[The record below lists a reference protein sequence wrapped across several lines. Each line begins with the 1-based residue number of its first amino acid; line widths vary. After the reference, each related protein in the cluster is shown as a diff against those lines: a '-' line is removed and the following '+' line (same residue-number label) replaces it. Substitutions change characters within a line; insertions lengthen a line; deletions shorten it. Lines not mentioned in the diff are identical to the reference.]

1 MQFTTLLENIKKS
14 LFFASMALPKAANL
28 PILNSFLIQATKNKV
43 EISSTNLEIG
53 IVSSFSAKVEKE
65 GKAVVPAKTLINF
78 LSQVNETKLDFVL
91 DNKKMRLKTGEY
103 QAEFSSLDPEEF
115 PIIPEVSV
123 KSGSASG
130 GKDPKVLRIE
140 SSLLA
145 RSLEQV
151 IIAASRNDF
160 RLELSSVYLLFNQGL
175 GLKLVST
182 DTFRLAE
189 KTIPDSEFQAL
200 TKDKTACLI
209 PLRTAEEV
217 MRIAKEKLE
226 PCEISIEPNQI
237 LFEWKE
243 TSLVSRLLEGEFP
256 DYDTVVPKEFESQL
270 TVSQGKFL
278 EALRATGVF
287 ASKLND
293 VKVNL
298 LVKEKKLALLAQDS
312 FIGQNLAKIELDSV
326 KGENK
331 EIVFNYRYLLDG
343 LQAATDK
350 EKVFIGFA
358 SQERPV
364 LIRSESD
371 SSYFYILMPLR
382 L

>member
-14 LFFASMALPKAANL
+14 LFFASMALGRTVNL
-28 PILNSFLIQATKNKV
+28 PILNSFLIQATKNNVKV
-43 EISSTNLEIG
+43 SSTNLEIG

-65 GKAVVPAKTLINF
+65 GRAVVPAKTLINF

-91 DNKKMRLKTGEY
+91 DDKKMRLKTGEY

-115 PIIPEVSV
+115 PIIPEV
-123 KSGSASG
+123 
-130 GKDPKVLRIE
+130 KDKKVLRIE
-140 SSLLA
+140 SGLLA

-151 IIAASRNDF
+151 LIAASRNDF
-160 RLELSSVYLLFNQGL
+160 RPELSSVYLVFNQGL

-189 KTIPDSEFQAL
+189 KTIPDNEFQAL

-209 PLRTAEEV
+209 PLRTAEEA
-217 MRIAKEKLE
+217 MKIAKEKLE

-256 DYDTVVPKEFESQL
+256 DYDAVVPKEFESQL

-312 FIGQNLAKIELDSV
+312 FIGQNLAKIELDFV

-331 EIVFNYRYLLDG
+331 EVVFNYRYLLDG
-343 LQAATDK
+343 LQAATEK
-350 EKVFIGFA
+350 EKIFIGFA
-358 SQERPV
+358 SQERPA